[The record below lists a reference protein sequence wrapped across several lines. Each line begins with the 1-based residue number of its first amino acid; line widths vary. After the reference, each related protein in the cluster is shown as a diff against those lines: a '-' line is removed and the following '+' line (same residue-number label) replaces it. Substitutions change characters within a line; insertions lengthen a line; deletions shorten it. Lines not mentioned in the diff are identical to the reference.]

1 MLLLRRFWHLTALER
16 RLFIRVILL
25 LEFVKLG
32 LWLLPFRTLR
42 CLLSRVS
49 KGPKKKPRSTDRPSP
64 EEIAWIVEVASRH
77 SPGAKTCLTQALA
90 AQVLLTRHGYP
101 AFVHLGVLRGKQ
113 ERLQAH
119 AWVESEGRI
128 VIGGGDLERYAP
140 LGILK
145 PDLSARE

>member
-1 MLLLRRFWHLTALER
+1 LRLTTLER
-16 RLFIRVILL
+16 RLFVKVFVL

-32 LWLLPFRTLR
+32 LWLLPFRTLLR
-42 CLLSRVS
+42 LLSRVS
-49 KGPKKKPRSTDRPSP
+49 KGPKEPRGIDCPSP
-64 EEIAWIVEVASRH
+64 EEIAWFVEVASRH
-77 SPGAKTCLTQALA
+77 SPGVKTCLTQALA

-113 ERLQAH
+113 EQFQAH
-119 AWVESEGRI
+119 AWVESEGKI

-145 PDLSARE
+145 KYQLERGWTRD